1 MTSKIQLKRARS
13 SLSPVAL
20 ALVCFALLPVAQA
33 VNPPPDGGYP
43 GFTTAEGNS
52 ALQNLNTGVGN
63 TATGWHSLFVNTT
76 GNLNTAIG
84 AGTLVLNT
92 GDNNTA
98 TGALALLNNTT
109 GFKNTASGAF
119 ALFSN
124 TTASFN
130 TAIGH
135 EALKQ
140 NTTGINNTATG
151 ESALQSNIDGYQNT
165 ATGTNALAS
174 NVTGHN
180 NTAIG
185 QRTLAFNTTGDDNT
199 VVGQEAGL
207 IITGSGNTA
216 VGEDALSNATTG
228 SGNIGIGLDA
238 GANMTTAN
246 NVISIGS
253 PGDGTAFGTSDRCF
267 IGNIRG
273 ASVGNNDGVNVI
285 IDSDGQLGTVNSSR
299 RFKKDIKP
307 MDQTSET
314 ILALKPVTFHYRD
327 GDTKKAEGT
336 PQFGLIAED
345 VAEVNPDLVVRDAD
359 GEPLSVRYDQVNA
372 MLLNEFLKEH
382 RKVEQ
387 LEKQI
392 EALTAGLQKVS
403 AQLEA
408 SKPAPQVVNNP

>member
-1 MTSKIQLKRARS
+1 
-13 SLSPVAL
+13 
-20 ALVCFALLPVAQA
+20 
-33 VNPPPDGGYP
+33 
-43 GFTTAEGNS
+43 
-52 ALQNLNTGVGN
+52 
-63 TATGWHSLFVNTT
+63 
-76 GNLNTAIG
+76 LNTAIG
-84 AGTLVLNT
+84 AGTLLFNT

-119 ALFSN
+119 ALSSN

-135 EALKQ
+135 EALQQ
-140 NTTGINNTATG
+140 NTTGFNNTATG
-151 ESALQSNIDGYQNT
+151 ESALQSNVDGYQNT
-165 ATGTNALAS
+165 ATGTNALAG
-174 NVTGHN
+174 NVTGN
-180 NTAIG
+180 DNTAIG

-199 VVGQEAGL
+199 VVGEEAGL

-216 VGEDALSNATTG
+216 VGKDALSNTTTG

-238 GANMTTAN
+238 GVNMTTAN

-253 PGDGTAFGTSDRCF
+253 PGDGTAFGISDRCF

-307 MDQTSET
+307 MGQTSET
-314 ILALKPVTFHYRD
+314 ILVLKPVTFHYKD

-345 VAEVNPDLVVRDAD
+345 VAEVNPDLVVRGAD

-382 RKVEQ
+382 RKNEEQ
-387 LEKQI
+387 EATIARQQKQI

-403 AQLEA
+403 AQLEL
-408 SKPAPQVVNNP
+408 SKPAPQTVLNRQQKDGEGLGNHR